1 MALDEFNS
9 QRRQDREMAKEITA
23 LLGTDD
29 LISMAL
35 KSWKDLV
42 DEFEYDLVT
51 QAHTDYNFVPGLV
64 EVLFDLL
71 PTLRAARRNHSSRL
85 IRDETQTNST
95 NDLTFNSPATTVLM
109 PPDPHQETYK
119 DENEKESE
127 SSKLRQGF
135 WTCVTSLLRK
145 GATMLKD
152 IP

>member
-1 MALDEFNS
+1 
-9 QRRQDREMAKEITA
+9 MAKEITA

-64 EVLFDLL
+64 EVLFGLL
-71 PTLRAARRNHSSRL
+71 PTLRSARRDHAFKL
-85 IRDETQTNST
+85 TRDEAHTNST
-95 NDLTFNSPATTVLM
+95 DVSTFNSPTTTVSMSLD
-109 PPDPHQETYK
+109 PPQETHK
-119 DENEKESE
+119 AENEKESE